1 MTLTELKYIVAVAR
15 ERHFGR
21 AAQACSVSQPTLSV
35 AVRKLEEE
43 LGVPLFE
50 RGPAEVSLTRA
61 GVDVVEQ
68 AQRVLEQAQQIPEL
82 AARGSNPLAGPLR
95 VGVISTIGP
104 YLLPTLVPQVISDF
118 PQMPLL
124 LREDF
129 ADKLIEQLRQGHL
142 DVAILAEPLDLQG
155 VMTHLVYEEPFV
167 VAVPTRHSWA
177 QRSEITAAE
186 LHEQT
191 VLLLENGHCFR
202 DQVLRLCPE
211 LRSFSQILGGMRQ
224 GFEGSSLETIRYMVA
239 AGVGI
244 TVLPATATPRSLLPP
259 NASSAVQGA
268 LTQAAMGGT
277 TLTVNAGLAPAATS
291 AMAPVDDIGIMP
303 ATDRLVAYLSFAAP
317 IPSRRVFLAWRS
329 SFGRI
334 AAVEAIR
341 AAVLASDLP
350 GVVKSSNLTSMSP

>member
-1 MTLTELKYIVAVAR
+1 VTLTELKYIVAVAR

-43 LGVPLFE
+43 LGVQLFE
-50 RGPAEVSLTRA
+50 RGPVEVSLTRA

-68 AQRVLEQAQQIPEL
+68 AQRVLDQAQQIPEL
-82 AARGSNPLAGPLR
+82 AARGTNPLAGPLR
-95 VGVISTIGP
+95 VGVIPTIGP
-104 YLLPTLVPQVISDF
+104 YLLPTLVPQMISDF

-155 VMTHLVYEEPFV
+155 VMTHGVYEEAFV

-177 QRSEITAAE
+177 QRSEIAAPE
-186 LHEQT
+186 LQDQT
-191 VLLLENGHCFR
+191 MLLLDNGHCFR
-202 DQVLRLCPE
+202 DQVLKLCPE
-211 LRSFSQILGGMRQ
+211 LRCFSQISGGMRQ
-224 GFEGSSLETIRYMVA
+224 GFDGSSLEIIRYMVA

-244 TVLPATATPRSLLPP
+244 TVLPATATFAAHGGLTPTTSGAMVPP
-259 NASSAVQGA
+259 DDVRIA
-268 LTQAAMGGT
+268 L
-277 TLTVNAGLAPAATS
+277 
-291 AMAPVDDIGIMP
+291 
-303 ATDRLVAYLSFAAP
+303 ATDRLVAYVPFAAP
-317 IPSRRVFLAWRS
+317 IPSRQVFLAWRS
-329 SFGRI
+329 SFGRL

>member
-43 LGVPLFE
+43 LGVQLFE

-61 GVDVVEQ
+61 GADVVEQ
-68 AQRVLEQAQQIPEL
+68 AQRVLDQAQQIPEL
-82 AARGSNPLAGPLR
+82 AARGADPLAGPLR
-95 VGVISTIGP
+95 VGVIPTVGP

-129 ADKLIEQLRQGHL
+129 AEKLIEQLRQGHL

-155 VMTHLVYEEPFV
+155 VMTHVLYEEPFV

-177 QRSEITAAE
+177 QRIEIAVPE
-186 LHEQT
+186 LQDQT
-191 VLLLENGHCFR
+191 ILLLDNGHCLR

-211 LRSFSQILGGMRQ
+211 LRCFSQISGGMRQ
-224 GFEGSSLETIRYMVA
+224 GFGGSSLEIIRYMVA

-244 TVLPATATPRSLLPP
+244 TVLPATATSLTQPTRQAAP
-259 NASSAVQGA
+259 AANGGTSSAVNV
-268 LTQAAMGGT
+268 GT
-277 TLTVNAGLAPAATS
+277 TPAPHGGLTLTTSGAMVPA
-291 AMAPVDDIGIMP
+291 DDVGIMP
-303 ATDRLVAYLSFAAP
+303 VTDRLVAYIPFAAP
-317 IPSRRVFLAWRS
+317 IPLRRVFLAWRS

>member
-1 MTLTELKYIVAVAR
+1 
-15 ERHFGR
+15 
-21 AAQACSVSQPTLSV
+21 
-35 AVRKLEEE
+35 
-43 LGVPLFE
+43 
-50 RGPAEVSLTRA
+50 
-61 GVDVVEQ
+61 
-68 AQRVLEQAQQIPEL
+68 
-82 AARGSNPLAGPLR
+82 
-95 VGVISTIGP
+95 
-104 YLLPTLVPQVISDF
+104 LPTLVPQVISDF

-155 VMTHLVYEEPFV
+155 VMTHVVYEEPFV

-177 QRSEITAAE
+177 QRSEIVAPE
-186 LHEQT
+186 LQDQT
-191 VLLLENGHCFR
+191 ILLLENGHCFR

-211 LRSFSQILGGMRQ
+211 LRCFSQISSGMRQ
-224 GFEGSSLETIRYMVA
+224 GFEGSSLEIIRYMVA

-244 TVLPATATPRSLLPP
+244 TVLPATAAHGGLTPTTS
-259 NASSAVQGA
+259 GA
-268 LTQAAMGGT
+268 K
-277 TLTVNAGLAPAATS
+277 VPA
-291 AMAPVDDIGIMP
+291 DDVGIMP
-303 ATDRLVAYLSFAAP
+303 VTARLVACIPFAAP

>member
-21 AAQACSVSQPTLSV
+21 AAQVCSVSQPTLSV

-43 LGVPLFE
+43 LGLQLFE

-68 AQRVLEQAQQIPEL
+68 AQRVLDQAQQIPEL
-82 AARGSNPLAGPLR
+82 AARGANPLAGPLR
-95 VGVISTIGP
+95 VGVIPTIGP
-104 YLLPTLVPQVISDF
+104 YLLPTLVPQVMSDF

-129 ADKLIEQLRQGHL
+129 ADKLIEQLRQGQL

-155 VMTHLVYEEPFV
+155 VMTHVVYEEPFV

-177 QRSEITAAE
+177 QRSEIAVPE
-186 LHEQT
+186 LQDQKI
-191 VLLLENGHCFR
+191 LLLDNGHCFR
-202 DQVLRLCPE
+202 DQVLRLGPE
-211 LRSFSQILGGMRQ
+211 LRSFSQISGGMHQ
-224 GFEGSSLETIRYMVA
+224 GFDGSSLETIRCMVA
-239 AGVGI
+239 TGIGI
-244 TVLPATATPRSLLPP
+244 TVLPATATPLSLSPL
-259 NASSAVQGA
+259 NAGSAVHGA
-268 LTQAAMGGT
+268 MTQAANGGM
-277 TLTVNAGLAPAATS
+277 TLVVNGGLAPAATT
-291 AMAPVDDIGIMP
+291 AMAPVDDVGILP
-303 ATDRLVAYLSFAAP
+303 AMDRLVAYIPFAAP
-317 IPSRRVFLAWRS
+317 VPSRRVFLAWRS

-350 GVVKSSNLTSMSP
+350 GVVKSLNLTSMSA